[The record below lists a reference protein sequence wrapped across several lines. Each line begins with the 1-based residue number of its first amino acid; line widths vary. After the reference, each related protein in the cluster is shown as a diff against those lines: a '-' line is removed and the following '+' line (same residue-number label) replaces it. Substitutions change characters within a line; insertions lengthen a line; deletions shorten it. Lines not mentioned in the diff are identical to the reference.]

1 MQTVN
6 LGMSQGVIKG
16 LSHIQALLC
25 GMGDGFGLSWAR
37 ELVYVIQSDI
47 PALFLSS
54 SGSFSILLLLNFS
67 PELAWRWS
75 PQVAAA
81 ALSPP

>member
-1 MQTVN
+1 MFKFSSAGWEMG
-6 LGMSQGVIKG
+6 LGLNWS
-16 LSHIQALLC
+16 
-25 GMGDGFGLSWAR
+25 R
-37 ELVYVIQSDI
+37 ELVHVIQSDI
-47 PALFLSS
+47 LALLLSF